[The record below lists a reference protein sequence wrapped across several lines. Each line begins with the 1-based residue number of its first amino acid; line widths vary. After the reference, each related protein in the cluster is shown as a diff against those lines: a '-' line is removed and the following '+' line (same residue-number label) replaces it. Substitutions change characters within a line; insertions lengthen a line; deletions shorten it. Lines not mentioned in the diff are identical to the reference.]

1 MTRRGGKHSQ
11 KQQFRKIPSGMQA
24 EFEAI
29 VSLILDGVMTDTRE
43 LPHEMQEAFEEEGYL
58 PHMPPPRSQVL
69 PK

>member
-1 MTRRGGKHSQ
+1 
-11 KQQFRKIPSGMQA
+11 MQA